1 MRTAIFSVACMAYYK
16 SELDIPDSVPKGK
29 ELEYRRQHLDE
40 CSTGEGLEWLSDL
53 EPEEAVTKDDI
64 LNIKEW

>member
-29 ELEYRRQHLDE
+29 ELEYIRQHLDE
-40 CSTGEGLEWLSDL
+40 CSTGEGLEWLSDF
-53 EPEEAVTKDDI
+53 EPEEAVTEDDI
-64 LNIKEW
+64 LNIKEC